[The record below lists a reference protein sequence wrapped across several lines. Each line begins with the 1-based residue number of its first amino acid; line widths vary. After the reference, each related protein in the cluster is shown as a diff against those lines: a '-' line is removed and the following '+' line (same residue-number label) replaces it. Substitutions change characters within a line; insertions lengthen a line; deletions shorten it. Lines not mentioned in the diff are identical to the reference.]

1 MAAAAAGAH
10 AQTPPAAPPS
20 AASVPAPAV
29 AALAT
34 PMTLATATSSALAT
48 NPSARA
54 SGYQFEQAQAKLAQA
69 QAQLRSQI
77 TFSSSVGVS
86 NAAVIQPPPGN
97 ETFGIFANSINVPLA
112 VGRRNRLAVD
122 QATAQLDAA
131 RAQFDAARLT
141 LSAQVSANYYDV
153 LRKQALLLIAQ
164 DTEASAQRQLSDA
177 RKRFAAGDVPELDV
191 LRAQGPV
198 STAEAARYAAENAVA
213 IARQT
218 LNATLGRTL
227 DEAVGVAEL
236 AAPPVSPAVT
246 LTAAR
251 DQARQN
257 NPDVRAALATVHADE
272 IARRVAGLSREP
284 VYGLQASDVRS
295 NDQTGFSRL
304 DNVQATVTIPLS
316 DGGLAKAQAR
326 EADAA
331 LLQARAQADTAG
343 RTAEAT
349 ASAAYLNLQSSVRQI
364 AAADT
369 ARQIAT
375 TAYDK
380 TRQGYESGLFPLSD
394 VLNAQSALTQARIAY
409 TQALYDAAV
418 ATVTLNNSLGI
429 LPQ

>member
-1 MAAAAAGAH
+1 LLMAAAAAGAH

-227 DEAVGVAEL
+227 
-236 AAPPVSPAVT
+236 
-246 LTAAR
+246 AAR